1 MSDGFR
7 VPGQPDGMAAFPG
20 KDGRVNL
27 VRNHELG
34 MGSSAWGPFADERT
48 APEGVACYD
57 AGEPSELLMPGGTS
71 TLVYNPKTGLV
82 EREFLSL
89 FGTDRNCAGGPTP
102 WGTWITCEEP
112 ENLTEGRGRLHG
124 WCFEVDAH
132 AEEGVQDPVP
142 LQGLGRFRHEAIA
155 VDAETGIVYLTEDRF
170 EGLFYRF
177 IPTVK
182 GQLNKGGR
190 LQALVMKG
198 VPGGD
203 SRNWNGTVLKE
214 GEKIAVEWMDLDGT
228 DSPNDDLRLRGA
240 QAGATV
246 FARGEGCW
254 WGDGEVWFCCTNGGA
269 TRRGQLFRY
278 RPEGDGGMLELF
290 LEPSQSDLLTNGDN
304 LTIAKNGDIIIA
316 EDRGDDVCS
325 LRGVTPDGQVYT
337 LATNA
342 LNASELAGVCFSPD
356 GETLFVNIQ
365 TPGVTLAITGDW
377 KARSLVGV

>member
-1 MSDGFR
+1 MSDGYR
-7 VPGQPDGMAAFPG
+7 VPGQPDGMAAFAG
-20 KDGRVNL
+20 KEGRVHL

-34 MGSSAWGPFADERT
+34 LGASAWGPFTDAKT
-48 APEGVACYD
+48 APQGVPCFD
-57 AGEPSELLMPGGTS
+57 AGKPDELMMPGGTS
-71 TLVYNPKTGLV
+71 TLIYNPKTKLV
-82 EREFLSL
+82 EKEFLSL

-112 ENLTEGRGRLHG
+112 ENLVDGRGAQHG

-132 AEEGVQDPVP
+132 AEEGVQEPVP
-142 LQGLGRFRHEAIA
+142 LKGLGRFRHEAIA
-155 VDAETGIVYLTEDRF
+155 VDAETGYIYLTEDRF

-177 IPTVK
+177 VPKVK
-182 GQLNKGGR
+182 GQLKEGGR

-198 VPGGD
+198 VPSGD
-203 SRNWNGTVLKE
+203 ARNWSESSVKE
-214 GEKIAVEWMDLDGT
+214 GQKIEVEWIDLEGT

-240 QAGATV
+240 KAGASV

-269 TRRGQLFRY
+269 AKRGQLFRF
-278 RPEGDGGMLELF
+278 RPEGDGGTLELF
-290 LEPSQSDLLTNGDN
+290 LEPRQSDLLTNGDN
-304 LTIAKNGDIIIA
+304 LTVAKNGDVIIA
-316 EDRGDDVCS
+316 EDRADNVCS

-342 LNASELAGVCFSPD
+342 LNSSELAGVCFSPD

-365 TPGVTLAITGDW
+365 NPGVTLAITGDW
-377 KARSLVGV
+377 KGRSLAGV